1 MSDPRILR
9 DARFNPKVRSYWL
22 LSGTLILFVTIL
34 GIPLLPI
41 WWILGHWATSRY
53 LERMTCTLTERS
65 LKVSRGILVRRE
77 MTVPLDKI
85 TDVGLV
91 EGPIMRWLDLQA
103 LRIETAGQSTAGAA
117 VQLVGIENGRA
128 FRDEVLR
135 QRDLE
140 MDRGRTAGADRS
152 LPPGGDAPSATV
164 PSDAGT
170 VALLG
175 EIRDTLRRI
184 EERLPAGGD
193 PGDGPAAG

>member
-1 MSDPRILR
+1 MADPRVLR
-9 DARFNPKVRSYWL
+9 EARFNPKVKNYWL
-22 LSGTLILFVTIL
+22 LSGSIGLFFSVV

-41 WWILGHWATSRY
+41 WWLVGQWATSRY

-91 EGPIMRWLDLQA
+91 EGPVMRWMDLQA
-103 LRIETAGQSTAGAA
+103 VRIETAGQSTSGAA

-135 QRDLE
+135 QRDIE
-140 MDRGRTAGADRS
+140 TGRGTEAAAPESTGAGAPADT
-152 LPPGGDAPSATV
+152 GATAV
-164 PSDAGT
+164 
-170 VALLG
+170 LLT
-175 EIRDTLRRI
+175 EIRDALLRI
-184 EERLPAGGD
+184 EARLPANDGGSE
-193 PGDGPAAG
+193 

>member
-1 MSDPRILR
+1 MADPRILR
-9 DARFNPKVRSYWL
+9 EARFNPKVRSYWL
-22 LSGTLILFVTIL
+22 LSGTLILLFSIM

-41 WWILGHWATSRY
+41 WWLLGHWATSRY
-53 LERMTCTLTERS
+53 LERMSCTLTERS

-103 LRIETAGQSTAGAA
+103 LRIETAGQSTAGAP

-140 MDRGRTAGADRS
+140 SDRGRSRDPAAPAGQAV
-152 LPPGGDAPSATV
+152 DAPGNTAAILT
-164 PSDAGT
+164 
-170 VALLG
+170 
-175 EIRDTLRRI
+175 EIRDALLRI
-184 EERLPAGGD
+184 EARLPGD
-193 PGDGPAAG
+193 EAIPKE

>member
-1 MSDPRILR
+1 MADPRILR
-9 DARFNPKVRSYWL
+9 EARFNPKVRSYWL
-22 LSGTLILFVTIL
+22 LNGTIILTVTL
-34 GIPLLPI
+34 FGIPLLPV
-41 WWILGHWATSRY
+41 WWIVGQWVTARY

-117 VQLVGIENGRA
+117 IQLVGIENGRA

-140 MDRGRTAGADRS
+140 TGRGSGTDAASSRGAAVADS
-152 LPPGGDAPSATV
+152 GGAAT
-164 PSDAGT
+164 GE
-170 VALLG
+170 LLT
-175 EIRDTLRRI
+175 EIRDALLRI
-184 EERLPAGGD
+184 EARLPSD
-193 PGDGPAAG
+193 